1 MTSAKTSA
9 IDQTS
14 QPAQPGHPPGWSV
27 PETFPCLK
35 PLSEQEQSLAL
46 KTALTHLGH
55 AAWLEDAFKGLGSGM
70 TLACLRERIATAV
83 LNATFEQQE
92 AILKT
97 QMATPLPAALAQS
110 AERYVQQFGWP
121 HLVALAGPRR
131 AGMTHET
138 LASQLERRLAHPVD
152 HERRVSVQEVLR
164 TLEIAFDPLLNT
176 EPVVG
181 DRLWDWHED
190 LTRHSDQ
197 EGALTVT
204 FMTAAHQQVALDL
217 ADRMSQCG
225 CDEVH
230 IDDLGNVVGVYHGQ
244 DPEAPRL
251 LTGSHY
257 DTVRNGG
264 RYDGRLGILLPL
276 ACIDVMHQQGIRPA
290 RGIEVIGFSE
300 EEGQRFAAT
309 FLASGAVTGKF
320 NYDWLDQTDA
330 NGISMRE
337 AIEAAGHNIEGIA
350 SIKRDPARYRGFVE
364 VHIEQGPVLNN
375 KGLSLGVV
383 TSINGGV
390 RFKGQIKGLAGHAGT
405 TPMIQRQDA
414 ACAAAR
420 IILLAQQCALA
431 HPGSVATVGMLQVPN
446 GSINVIP
453 GLCEFSL
460 DVRAPT
466 DAQRDTVIAAIVK
479 GIREIE
485 ASESVCVILNE
496 TMRVAAAP
504 SDPAMQQHWDNA
516 VRSLG
521 LQPFEL
527 PSGAGHDAMKLA
539 TVMPQAMLF
548 VRGENNGI
556 SHNPLESTTSHDME
570 LATAAMLHLIQS
582 V

>member
-1 MTSAKTSA
+1 MSSSSSSSLSCGST
-9 IDQTS
+9 QT
-14 QPAQPGHPPGWSV
+14 PGNV
-27 PETFPCLK
+27 DAAARVRAVFPCLK
-35 PLSEQEQSLAL
+35 PLDQQAHSLVL
-46 KTALTHLGH
+46 QTALTHLGH
-55 AAWLEDAFKGLGSGM
+55 ADWLDAAFRNWACGS
-70 TLACLRERIATAV
+70 TLAALRERIATTV
-83 LNATFEQQE
+83 LAATPEQQE
-92 AILKT
+92 AVLKA
-97 QMATPLPAALAQS
+97 QLPSPLPSSLIET
-110 AERYVQQFGWP
+110 AERYKRHFGWP
-121 HLVALAGPRR
+121 YIVALAGPRR
-131 AGMTHET
+131 TGMTQRMLT
-138 LASQLERRLAHPVD
+138 DQLARRAAHPVD
-152 HERRVSVQEVLR
+152 HERRVSIQEVLR
-164 TLEIAFDPLLNT
+164 TLELALDPLLNT
-176 EPVVG
+176 EPLVG
-181 DRLWDWHED
+181 DQLWDWHED
-190 LTRHSDQ
+190 LARHSDQ

-204 FMTAAHQQVALDL
+204 FMTPAHQQVAQDL
-217 ADRMSQCG
+217 AERMRQCG
-225 CDEVH
+225 CDEVM

-244 DPEAPRL
+244 NPDAPRL

-264 RYDGRLGILLPL
+264 RYDGRMGILLPL
-276 ACIDVMHQQGIRPA
+276 ACIDVLHRQGLRPP

-320 NYDWLDQTDA
+320 NYEWLDQIDA
-330 NGISMRE
+330 NGISMRQ
-337 AIEAAGHNIEGIA
+337 AIEAAGHSIDGID
-350 SIKRDPARYRGFVE
+350 SITRDPARYRGFVE

-375 KGLSLGVV
+375 RGLSLGVV

-390 RFKGQIKGLAGHAGT
+390 RFKGQVKGLAGHAGT
-405 TPMIQRQDA
+405 TPMAQRQDA

-420 IILLAQQCALA
+420 IILLAQQSALA

-453 GLCEFSL
+453 GVCEFSL

-466 DAQRDTVIAAIVK
+466 DAQRDTVIAAILE
-479 GIREIE
+479 GIGEIE
-485 ASESVCVILNE
+485 LSESVTVTLNE